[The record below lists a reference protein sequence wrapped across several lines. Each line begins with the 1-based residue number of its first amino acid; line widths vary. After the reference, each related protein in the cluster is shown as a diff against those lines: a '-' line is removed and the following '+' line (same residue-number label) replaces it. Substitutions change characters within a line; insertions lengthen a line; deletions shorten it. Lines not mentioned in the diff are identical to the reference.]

1 MTFAARC
8 ATIFLFDFPSQ
19 QNKERTNTMKDNQR
33 KFIYTAMF
41 AAVVVVLQMFVSIPL
56 GMFTITL
63 TLVPIMLGAI
73 LFGPASGAFL
83 GGVFGVVVAIQV
95 VTGAAG
101 ALSSAMFLQIPVITV
116 ALCILKGAAAG
127 WISGIVYRALAKREK
142 KQLGVILSAIAC
154 PIVNTGIFA
163 LGLFV
168 FYSGLINTWA
178 IDNAFA
184 NAFTFVMVGCIGLNF
199 LVEFAVNVLL
209 IPVALRMIKIVK
221 RLM

>member
-1 MTFAARC
+1 M
-8 ATIFLFDFPSQ
+8 
-19 QNKERTNTMKDNQR
+19 MKDNQR

-41 AAVVVVLQMFVSIPL
+41 AAVVVVLQMFVSIPV

-63 TLVPIMLGAI
+63 TLVPVMLGAI
-73 LFGPASGAFL
+73 LFGPTSGAIL

-101 ALSSAMFLQIPVITV
+101 LLSTEMFLQTPVITLI
-116 ALCILKGAAAG
+116 LCVLKGMVAG
-127 WISGIVYRALAKREK
+127 WVSGLVYRAFAKHEK
-142 KQLGVILSAIAC
+142 NKLGVVLSAISC

-168 FYSGLINTWA
+168 FYNALINTWA
-178 IDNAFA
+178 INNAFA
-184 NAFTFVMVGCIGLNF
+184 NGFTFVMVGCIGLNF

-209 IPVALRMIKIVK
+209 IPVTLRMMKIVK
-221 RLM
+221 RLI

>member
-1 MTFAARC
+1 
-8 ATIFLFDFPSQ
+8 
-19 QNKERTNTMKDNQR
+19 MKDTQR

-95 VTGAAG
+95 ATGAAG
-101 ALSSAMFLQIPVITV
+101 AASSLMLAQAPFITV
-116 ALCILKGAAAG
+116 FLCVLKGAAAG
-127 WISGIVYRALAKREK
+127 LASGLVYKAISKLEKPNLA
-142 KQLGVILSAIAC
+142 VILSAVCC
-154 PIVNTGIFA
+154 PIVNTGIFC
-163 LGLFV
+163 LGLTV
-168 FYSGLINTWA
+168 FYNNLLNEWA
-178 IDNAFA
+178 IGGGFA
-184 NAFTFVMVGCIGLNF
+184 SAFTFIILGLIGLNF
-199 LVEFAVNVLL
+199 VVEFAVNVLL

-221 RLM
+221 RLL

>member
-1 MTFAARC
+1 
-8 ATIFLFDFPSQ
+8 
-19 QNKERTNTMKDNQR
+19 
-33 KFIYTAMF
+33 MF

-56 GMFTITL
+56 FGMFTITL

-73 LFGPASGAFL
+73 LFGPASGAIL

-95 VTGAAG
+95 ITGAAG
-101 ALSSAMFLQIPVITV
+101 ALSSAMFLQTPVVTV
-116 ALCILKGAAAG
+116 VLCVLKGVAAG
-127 WISGIVYRALAKREK
+127 WVSGLLYKALAKHEK
-142 KQLGVILSAIAC
+142 TKLGTILSAIAC
-154 PIVNTGIFA
+154 PIVNTSIFA

-184 NAFTFVMVGCIGLNF
+184 NAFTFVMLGCIGLNF

-221 RLM
+221 RLI

>member
-1 MTFAARC
+1 
-8 ATIFLFDFPSQ
+8 
-19 QNKERTNTMKDNQR
+19 MKDNQR
-33 KFIYTAMF
+33 KFIYTALF

-73 LFGPASGAFL
+73 LFGPASGAIL
-83 GGVFGVVVAIQV
+83 GGVFGV
-95 VTGAAG
+95 AAG
-101 ALSSAMFLQIPVITV
+101 PLSSAMFLQTPVVTV
-116 ALCILKGAAAG
+116 VLCVLKGVAAG
-127 WISGIVYRALAKREK
+127 WVSGLIYKAFAKHEK
-142 KQLGVILSAIAC
+142 TKLGTILSAIAC
-154 PIVNTGIFA
+154 PIVNTSIFA

-184 NAFTFVMVGCIGLNF
+184 NAFTFVMLGCIGLNF

>member
-1 MTFAARC
+1 MMKDAKKG
-8 ATIFLFDFPSQ
+8 L
-19 QNKERTNTMKDNQR
+19 KMMKDNQR
-33 KFIYTAMF
+33 KFIYTALF

-63 TLVPIMLGAI
+63 TLVPVMLGAI

-95 VTGAAG
+95 ITGAAG
-101 ALSSAMFLQIPVITV
+101 VASSLMLAQAPVITIV
-116 ALCILKGAAAG
+116 LCILKGAVAG
-127 WISGIVYRALAKREK
+127 LASGLIYKAIMKLEKPNLA
-142 KQLGVILSAIAC
+142 VILSAVAC
-154 PIVNTGIFA
+154 PIVNTGIFC
-163 LGLFV
+163 LGLAV
-168 FYSGLINTWA
+168 FYNNLLTSWA
-178 IDNAFA
+178 IDGGFA
-184 NAFTFVMVGCIGLNF
+184 NAFTFIILGLIGLNF

>member
-1 MTFAARC
+1 
-8 ATIFLFDFPSQ
+8 
-19 QNKERTNTMKDNQR
+19 MKMKANQR
-33 KFIYTAMF
+33 AWIYTAMF
-41 AAVVVVLQMFVSIPL
+41 AALVVVLQTFVAIPL

-101 ALSSAMFLQIPVITV
+101 PLSSAMFLQTPVVTIV
-116 ALCILKGAAAG
+116 LCLLKGIAAG
-127 WISGIVYRALAKREK
+127 WVSGIVYRALANKEK
-142 KQLGVILSAIAC
+142 KKLGVILSAVSC

-178 IDNAFA
+178 MDNAFA

-209 IPVALRMIKIVK
+209 IPVVLRVIQIAKK
-221 RLM
+221 QLKL

>member
-1 MTFAARC
+1 
-8 ATIFLFDFPSQ
+8 
-19 QNKERTNTMKDNQR
+19 MKDNQR
-33 KFIYTAMF
+33 KWIYTAIF
-41 AAVVVVLQMFVSIPL
+41 AAIVVVLQMFVSIPIGL
-56 GMFTITL
+56 FTITL
-63 TLVPIMLGAI
+63 TLVPVMLGAI
-73 LFGPASGAFL
+73 LFGPASGAIL

-101 ALSSAMFLQIPVITV
+101 ALSSAMFLQTPVVTV
-116 ALCILKGAAAG
+116 VLCLLKGIAAG
-127 WISGIVYRALAKREK
+127 WVSGMIYRIFVKREK
-142 KQLGVILSAIAC
+142 NKLGVILSAIAC

-168 FYSGLINTWA
+168 FYNGLINTWA
-178 IDNAFA
+178 IENAFA

-221 RLM
+221 QRL

>member
-1 MTFAARC
+1 
-8 ATIFLFDFPSQ
+8 
-19 QNKERTNTMKDNQR
+19 MKDNQR

-73 LFGPASGAFL
+73 LFGPASGAIL

-101 ALSSAMFLQIPVITV
+101 AASSLMLAQAPVLTV
-116 ALCILKGAAAG
+116 VLCILKGAVAG
-127 WISGIVYRALAKREK
+127 LTSGLIYKAIMKAEKPRLA
-142 KQLGVILSAIAC
+142 VILSAVAC
-154 PIVNTGIFA
+154 PIVNTGIFC
-163 LGLFV
+163 LGLAV
-168 FYSGLINTWA
+168 FYNNLLVSWA
-178 IDNAFA
+178 LDGGFA
-184 NAFTFVMVGCIGLNF
+184 SAFTFIILGLVGLNF

>member
-1 MTFAARC
+1 
-8 ATIFLFDFPSQ
+8 
-19 QNKERTNTMKDNQR
+19 MKDNQR
-33 KFIYTAMF
+33 KLIYTAMF
-41 AAVVVVLQMFVSIPL
+41 AAVVVVLQMFVSIPV

-101 ALSSAMFLQIPVITV
+101 LLSTEMFLQTPIVTVI
-116 ALCILKGAAAG
+116 LCVLKGTLAG
-127 WISGIVYRALAKREK
+127 WASGLIYRAFAKHEK
-142 KQLGVILSAIAC
+142 IKLGVIISAVAC

-168 FYSGLINTWA
+168 FYNALISTWA
-178 IDNAFA
+178 INNAFA
-184 NAFTFVMVGCIGLNF
+184 NGFTFVMVGCIGINF

-221 RLM
+221 RLL

>member
-1 MTFAARC
+1 MT
-8 ATIFLFDFPSQ
+8 
-19 QNKERTNTMKDNQR
+19 KDTQR
-33 KFIYTAMF
+33 KLIYTAMF

-101 ALSSAMFLQIPVITV
+101 ALSSAMFLQTPVLTV
-116 ALCILKGAAAG
+116 VLCLLKGIAAG
-127 WISGIVYRALAKREK
+127 WVSGLIYRAFAKHEK
-142 KQLGVILSAIAC
+142 NKLGVILSAVAC

-168 FYSGLINTWA
+168 FYNGLINTWA

-221 RLM
+221 RLL